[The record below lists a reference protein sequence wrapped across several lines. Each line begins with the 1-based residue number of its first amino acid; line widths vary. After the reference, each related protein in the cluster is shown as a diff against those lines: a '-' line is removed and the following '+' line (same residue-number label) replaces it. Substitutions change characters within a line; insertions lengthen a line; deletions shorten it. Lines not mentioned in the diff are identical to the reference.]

1 MTYKNLLVGGAYRK
15 LVLAAVFLNA
25 ASGTLVGQTL
35 LVKPY
40 LQPGNAGK
48 LSREEKVIIWETD
61 SVPGQFT
68 ATYSKKNAGK
78 PESARVQRVELRLNN
93 KTTLLYRAELKK
105 LEFDSEYQYTVSLDG
120 TAIRTSEFKTRTK
133 TETTKFA
140 VIGDFGDGSKAQLK
154 IAAQLGQ
161 HRPDLVVTT
170 GDNVYSRG
178 RRAEY
183 LKKFFPY
190 YNDSVSL
197 LDRIPFYMIV
207 GNHDVRSNNLDKDPD
222 GLAYFYY
229 GDLPLNAPR
238 AESTLPVEG
247 NEDRKNAFVKSVRPR
262 YPGMLNYSFDHGNV
276 HFTCLDANVY
286 VNPLDPAILAWLR
299 EDIGGSKA
307 TWKIVVYHHP
317 PFNSS
322 RAHYDDQYMRLLS
335 PVLEQLKVDL
345 VLNGHVHNYQRT
357 LPLKFSPQI
366 SADGT
371 QYVVSK
377 EGRVDGTFVVDSLFN
392 GRTDTTPEGIIYLV
406 TGASGAS
413 LYDKAQSNNPETWKH
428 EPASNWVAFT
438 AKFISDEYS
447 FTLIETKGRILTLQQ
462 ISQDGK
468 TLDSIQITK

>member
-1 MTYKNLLVGGAYRK
+1 MTYKTLLVGCAYRK
-15 LVLAAVFLNA
+15 LVLAVGLLYGALGSVL
-25 ASGTLVGQTL
+25 GQTL
-35 LVKPY
+35 IVKPY
-40 LQPGNAGK
+40 LQPGNIGK
-48 LSREEKVIIWETD
+48 LFKEEKVIIWETD

-68 ATYSKKNAGK
+68 ATYFKKNNGK
-78 PESARVQRVELRLNN
+78 AESARVQRVELRLNN
-93 KTTLLYRAELKK
+93 KTTLLYRAVLKK
-105 LEFDSEYQYTVSLDG
+105 LEFDSEYEYTISLNG
-120 TAIRTSEFKTRTK
+120 TTIRASEFKTRTK
-133 TETTKFA
+133 TESTKFA

-154 IAAQLGQ
+154 VAAQLKQ
-161 HRPDLVVTT
+161 YTPDLVVTT

-197 LDRIPFYMIV
+197 LERIPFYMIV

-229 GDLPLNAPR
+229 SDLPLNAPR
-238 AESTLPVEG
+238 AENTLPLEG
-247 NEDRKNAFVKSVRPR
+247 NEERKNAFVKSVRPR

-276 HFTCLDANVY
+276 HLTCLDANMY
-286 VNPLDPAILAWLR
+286 VNPLDPSIVEWLR

-307 TWKIVVYHHP
+307 TWKVVVYHHP

-392 GRTDTTPEGIIYLV
+392 GETDTTPDGIIYIV

-413 LYDKAQSNNPETWKH
+413 LYDRTQSNNPETWKH

-447 FTLIETKGRILTLQQ
+447 FTLIETNGRLLTLQQ
-462 ISQDGK
+462 INQDGK
-468 TLDSIQITK
+468 TLDSIRITK